1 MRPVS
6 VHRIRSGRPA
16 ARAAGLL
23 AVVVALVVAGCGGQ
37 LITPGAGQPQARI
50 GAAQPFTYDPAHAG
64 DAGSA
69 NVIAQVFEG
78 LTAFDAQSNVQPALA
93 DSWQTSADGK
103 TLTFHL
109 RPGIEYSD
117 GSPITAQDVVGSW
130 LRLLDPQQP
139 SPLASLLGDVAGAAD
154 YQAGRISADQVGLH
168 ANGDQVVVDLA
179 RPATYFLAVTASPS
193 LAIVPPSMYGQLDNG
208 VPANIVVSG
217 AYVPSES
224 TQGVIN
230 LTANPHYW
238 AGTPPLTNVDLVTD
252 YGNNSGV
259 GEFTSG
265 LVDYTGIG
273 PGDASWIAYDPNL
286 GPQLRQTDSFA
297 TDYYGFVTTTP
308 PFDDPNVR
316 LAFAEAVDWNR
327 IVTLAGGT
335 PATSM
340 VPPGI
345 PGRDTAD
352 HRPAYNPTD
361 AQNLLAQA
369 GYPNGK
375 GFPAVTIDTYGVG
388 YESTVAAELQQN
400 LGVTV
405 NVEVRDFSDF
415 PAYLAG
421 VRTPHMFTL
430 SWIAD
435 YPQPNDF
442 LGLLL
447 ETGSTSNFGGW
458 SNSQYDSLIAQ
469 AAATADVSQ
478 QQALYAQAQDILA
491 KEAPVVPVDYGQ
503 SFALS
508 RNGLLGALESGVGFI
523 RIAGLDWAPGAG
535 P

>member
-1 MRPVS
+1 MS
-6 VHRIRSGRPA
+6 VQPTRSGRA
-16 ARAAGLL
+16 LARAACLL
-23 AVVVALVVAGCGGQ
+23 AVLVALLVAACNGQ
-37 LITPGAGQPQARI
+37 AVTPGAGQAQARI
-50 GAAQPFTYDPAHAG
+50 GAAPPYTLDPAHAG
-64 DAGSA
+64 DAASA
-69 NVIAQVFEG
+69 NVIAQVFDG

-103 TLTFHL
+103 TITFHL

-117 GSPITAQDVVGSW
+117 GSAITARDVVNSW
-130 LRLLDPQQP
+130 LRLIDPQQP
-139 SPLASLLGDVAGAAD
+139 SPLASLLLEVVGASD
-154 YQAGRISADQVGLH
+154 YQAGRASADQVGLH
-168 ANGDQVVVDLA
+168 ADGDQVMVDLA

-193 LAIVPPSMYGQLDNG
+193 LAVVPPSMYGQLDQG

-217 AYVPSES
+217 AYVPSTGS
-224 TQGVIN
+224 QNGVIG

-238 AGTPPLTNVDLVTD
+238 AGTPALANVDLVTD
-252 YGNNSGV
+252 YG
-259 GEFTSG
+259 TSG
-265 LVDYTGIG
+265 PVDLFSSGQLDYTDIAAA
-273 PGDASWIAYDPNL
+273 DASWIAYDSTL
-286 GPQLRQTDSFA
+286 GPQLRQNHSF
-297 TDYYGFVTTTP
+297 TTNYYGFDTTTP
-308 PFDDPNVR
+308 PFDNPSIR

-345 PGRDTAD
+345 PGRDDAD

-369 GYPNGK
+369 GYPGGR
-375 GFPAVTIDTYGVG
+375 GFPTVSIDTYGMG
-388 YESTVAAELQQN
+388 NESTVAAELRKN
-400 LGVTV
+400 LGV
-405 NVEVRDFSDF
+405 NVDIEVHGFQDF
-415 PAYLAG
+415 PGYLADSQA
-421 VRTPHMFTL
+421 PQIWTL

-447 ETGSTSNFGGW
+447 ETGSSSNFGGW
-458 SNSQYDSLIAQ
+458 SNPQYDQLIAQ

-478 QQALYAQAQDILA
+478 QQAIYAQAQDILA
-491 KEAPVVPVDYGQ
+491 QQAPVVPVDYGE

-508 RNGLLGALESGVGFI
+508 RTGLLGALESGVGFV
-523 RIAGLDWAPGAG
+523 RIAGLAGAPGTG

>member
-1 MRPVS
+1 
-6 VHRIRSGRPA
+6 
-16 ARAAGLL
+16 
-23 AVVVALVVAGCGGQ
+23 VAGCSGQ

-50 GAAQPFTYDPAHAG
+50 GAAEPFTYDPAHAG
-64 DAGSA
+64 DSGSA

-78 LTAFDAQSNVQPALA
+78 LTAFDAESNVQPALA

-103 TLTFHL
+103 TITFHL

-130 LRLLDPQQP
+130 LRLIDPQQP
-139 SPLASLLGDVAGAAD
+139 SPLASLLSDVAGAAD
-154 YQAGRISADQVGLH
+154 HQAGRVSADQVGLH

-193 LAIVPPSMYGQLDNG
+193 LAIVPPSMYGKLDQG
-208 VPANIVVSG
+208 PPADIVVSG

-224 TQGVIN
+224 TQGVIS

-238 AGTPPLTNVDLVTD
+238 AGPAPLTNVDLVTD
-252 YGNNSGV
+252 YGTSGPV
-259 GEFTSG
+259 DLFTSG
-265 LVDYTGIG
+265 EIDYTGIG
-273 PGDASWIAYDPNL
+273 SGDASWIAYDANL
-286 GPQLRQTDSFA
+286 GPQLRQTDSFE
-297 TDYYGFVTTTP
+297 TSYYGFDTTTP
-308 PFDDPNVR
+308 PFDDASVR
-316 LAFAEAVDWNR
+316 LAFAEAVDWSR
-327 IVTLAGGT
+327 IVTLGGGT

-361 AQNLLAQA
+361 AQALLAQA
-369 GYPNGK
+369 GYPNGN
-375 GFPAVTIDTYGVG
+375 GFPVVTIDTYGVG
-388 YESTVAAELQQN
+388 YETTVAAELKQN

-405 NVEVRDFSDF
+405 NVEVHDFQDF
-415 PAYLAG
+415 PNYLAQNQG
-421 VRTPHMFTL
+421 PVMWTL

-447 ETGSTSNFGGW
+447 ETGSSSNYGGW
-458 SNSQYDSLIAQ
+458 SDPQYDTLIAQ

-478 QQALYAQAQDILA
+478 QQAIYAQAQDMLA
-491 KEAPVVPVDYGQ
+491 TEAPVVPLEYGQ

-508 RNGLLGALESGVGFI
+508 RTGLLGALESGVGFV
-523 RIAGLDWAPGAG
+523 RVAGLDWAPGTG